1 MLSILLYGA
10 ECWVPLRKHLKRLNT
25 FHHRC
30 IRTVLGIS
38 NREQW
43 EHHITSD
50 MTRVLW
56 GDIETM
62 TTKVTK
68 RRMEWLGHIARMS
81 NHRIPKIALF
91 GWLPRKRPPGGPRR
105 RWKDVVRKDLKSA
118 GISET
123 AWYDTALSRK
133 TWYERYTAGLQQFQ
147 QVQHHHMQ
155 STKDVLCVDCGR
167 TFRRQCDKA
176 RHKCIGERQRPVC
189 EQRGAV
195 QCHNCSRWFRSMGGL
210 KVHRCN
216 TISSQLPTNS
226 TSTRRQTRQQLS
238 RDLRCE
244 YCDRVF
250 SRPGD
255 KKRHKCLAERSKP
268 VQEQA
273 GSVVCSRCSKWFLSR
288 GGLAV
293 HKCGTVSTG
302 HE

>member
-1 MLSILLYGA
+1 MASLSSSQFHSPAEVLQTSQARKCHHAHRTKKKKILVWKFGTWNVRSMVDV
-10 ECWVPLRKHLKRLNT
+10 EGP
-25 FHHRC
+25 
-30 IRTVLGIS
+30 
-38 NREQW
+38 
-43 EHHITSD
+43 
-50 MTRVLW
+50 
-56 GDIETM
+56 IE
-62 TTKVTK
+62 
-68 RRMEWLGHIARMS
+68 IAS
-81 NHRIPKIALF
+81 QNY
-91 GWLPRKRPPGGPRR
+91 
-105 RWKDVVRKDLKSA
+105 
-118 GISET
+118 T

-155 STKDVLCVDCGR
+155 PTRDVLCVDCGR